1 MPHVCFFDIDIG
13 YYAPVGLEL
22 SYQDTTISAFYVS
35 GVQELGLGEEFLRIP
50 IFFWSVGPR
59 CNSDPWI
66 ETYLVYPKTEGNA
79 TTAN

>member
-50 IFFWSVGPR
+50 IFFLIGRTTLQLRSVDRDISCVPQNGR
-59 CNSDPWI
+59 
-66 ETYLVYPKTEGNA
+66 
-79 TTAN
+79 